1 MESTIELFQHL
12 TPYELKM
19 TRTILNEINNTMK
32 EIPSK
37 LLLVINVIDGWNGE
51 TNQLL
56 WTLIIEV

>member
-1 MESTIELFQHL
+1 MLLCKPFQHL

-37 LLLVINVIDGWNGE
+37 LLLVINVIDE
-51 TNQLL
+51 
-56 WTLIIEV
+56 